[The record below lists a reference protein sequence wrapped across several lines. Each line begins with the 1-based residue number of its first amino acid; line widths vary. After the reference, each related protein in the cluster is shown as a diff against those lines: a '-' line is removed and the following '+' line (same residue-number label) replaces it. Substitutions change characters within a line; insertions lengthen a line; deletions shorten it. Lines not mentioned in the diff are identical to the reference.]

1 MFARKTTAAIV
12 AISLVG
18 ATTLPGCATSSK
30 DISSSYVS
38 PIQYANY
45 DCSQLTA
52 EMQRIRGRVNQIAG
66 RLDEAASNDKLI
78 MGAGLLIFWPALF
91 ALGGTKGQEQEYSRL
106 KGEYDAANQAAIEE
120 VFDGAVR
127 DKSTGEN
134 TREVACGQ
142 RRSTLAGYKGEV
154 VCGHARYVLAP

>member
-106 KGEYDAANQAAIEE
+106 KGEYDAANQAAIEKKCSMGPSE
-120 VFDGAVR
+120 INPPA
-127 DKSTGEN
+127 KTPEKLP
-134 TREVACGQ
+134 VASAD
-142 RRSTLAGYKGEV
+142 RL
-154 VCGHARYVLAP
+154 